1 MLALCNSLI
10 VLFIPTNTF
19 IYLEKGILFMPSEIQ
34 NFVLLHLITGFE
46 AVTGLSVWEIKF
58 SLENFIISS

>member
-1 MLALCNSLI
+1 
-10 VLFIPTNTF
+10 
-19 IYLEKGILFMPSEIQ
+19 MPSEIQ